1 MSFDQEPNGEAR
13 GMAQEIEYLLL
24 CKHKALSSNFSPT
37 KKKKKKKRETESNG
51 CMVVAAW
58 GL

>member
-1 MSFDQEPNGEAR
+1 
-13 GMAQEIEYLLL
+13 MAQEIEYLLL